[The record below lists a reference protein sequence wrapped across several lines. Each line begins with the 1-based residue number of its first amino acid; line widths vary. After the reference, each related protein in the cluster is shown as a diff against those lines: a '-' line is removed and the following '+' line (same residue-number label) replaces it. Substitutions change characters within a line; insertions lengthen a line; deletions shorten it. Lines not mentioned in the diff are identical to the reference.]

1 MLGECLFYHCG
12 VSPLLLT
19 MICKSLGTQETSCWT
34 FFRGGML
41 SRFSVLL
48 LLNIHG
54 SSLSYFLF
62 HEIFDLSV
70 FHFSIF
76 THCFFFAQQSLNL
89 HTDGTANCV
98 DWKCPWRPCS
108 DFHDRILPWTII
120 IYKQIFQFNK
130 FNRFHF
136 HKGSFMYKCLKR
148 FCSLTEIWIKVHK
161 LPEMHSSHHI
171 TSHVDVEFWDSSQSS
186 TDVTCVQ
193 LLVENWDIWV
203 SRTFLC
209 YFNFSVYRWYSSTWS
224 LIYDLNIWW
233 PFFCLEN
240 RACRWKKTMVIHP
253 CGSSSEASIC

>member
-1 MLGECLFYHCG
+1 MLGQCLFYHCG

-41 SRFSVLL
+41 SRFSVLQ

-89 HTDGTANCV
+89 YTDGTANCV

-108 DFHDRILPWTII
+108 DFHDRILPRTII

-171 TSHVDVEFWDSSQSS
+171 TCRCGVLRFFTKLHRCNLCSAASWKLGHLIFQNIPLLF
-186 TDVTCVQ
+186 Q
-193 LLVENWDIWV
+193 LQCI
-203 SRTFLC
+203 
-209 YFNFSVYRWYSSTWS
+209 
-224 LIYDLNIWW
+224 
-233 PFFCLEN
+233 
-240 RACRWKKTMVIHP
+240 
-253 CGSSSEASIC
+253 